1 MSENE
6 IVNGTLKT
14 AGPPAPGPEG
24 PSDALAARLE
34 KMEALLAQQ
43 AENTRK
49 TVRSHRITALLLAM
63 LVLVV
68 AGGLLWVN
76 TTLADIT
83 RDVPQLISTTTRSIE
98 QLETTLADID
108 KIDFEQM
115 NSAIG
120 EVGKGVAAMDF
131 ETLNASIAR
140 LNEVVESLSNVM
152 GIFR

>member
-6 IVNGTLKT
+6 IVSDTLQS
-14 AGPPAPGPEG
+14 AGYLPPGPEG

-34 KMEALLAQQ
+34 RMEALLAQQ

-49 TVRSHRITALLLAM
+49 TVRSHHITALLLAL

-83 RDVPQLISTTTRSIE
+83 RDVPQLISTATRSVE

-120 EVGKGVAAMDF
+120 EVGKGVAAIDF
-131 ETLNASIAR
+131 ETLNSSIAR

-152 GIFR
+152 SIFR